1 MKKISLIAMALLLST
16 IAHSKV
22 SYKFRITLTDKKC
35 TEYSLNKPEK
45 FLSEKSLLRRAKQK
59 LAVDSTDIPVCG
71 QYIKAIRSTGVQIL
85 VTSKWNNTVTV
96 RCADS
101 MLVKKITKL
110 PFVSRVELVWRG
122 EERAMS
128 SDAARKDSVTNK
140 MERMENFYGKAFRQ
154 IEIHNGQKL
163 HQAGFR
169 GEGMTVAI
177 IDGGYKNANKL
188 AALKSIKLLGTRDF
202 VQPNSDIYEENSHG
216 MMVLSCMA
224 SNVPFSIVGTAPEA
238 SYWLLRSEDIDSE
251 SLVEQDYWAAAV
263 EFADSVGVDV
273 VNTSLGYQKFDD
285 TSKNYNYQDLDGR
298 KAMISRSA
306 GMAADKGM
314 VVVCSAGNEGRGSW
328 KKITPPAD
336 AFNVITVGAIDSELL
351 LAPFS
356 SVGNTTDNRVKPD
369 VSAIGQKSVLLRTN
383 GEIGNANGT
392 SFSAPTFCGLLTC
405 LWQSCPELTAKQLIE
420 LVRHSCDNSATPNNV
435 YGYGIPD
442 VYKAYRTV
450 HPEVA
455 NQ

>member
-1 MKKISLIAMALLLST
+1 MKKVSLIAMALLL
-16 IAHSKV
+16 AVAAQSKV
-22 SYKFRITLTDKKC
+22 SYKFRISLTDKKN
-35 TEYSLNKPEK
+35 TEYSLDKPQK
-45 FLSEKSLLRRAKQK
+45 FLSEKALLRRAKQK
-59 LAVDSTDIPVCG
+59 PAVDSTDLPVCR
-71 QYIKAIRSTGVQIL
+71 QYMKAIRATGAQIL

-96 RCADS
+96 RCTDS
-101 MLVKKITKL
+101 LLVKKISKL
-110 PFVSRVELVWRG
+110 PFVSGVELIWRG
-122 EERAMS
+122 EEQARS
-128 SDAARKDSVTNK
+128 TDAARNDSVTNNLEK
-140 MERMENFYGKAFRQ
+140 TENFYGKAFRQ

-163 HQAGFR
+163 HEAGFR
-169 GEGMTVAI
+169 GQGMTIAI

-188 AALKSIKLLGTRDF
+188 SALKSMKLLGTRDF
-202 VQPNSDIYEENSHG
+202 VNPGSDIYEENNHG

-251 SLVEQDYWAAAV
+251 NLVEQDYWTAAI

-273 VNTSLGYQKFDD
+273 VNTSLGYRAFDD
-285 TSKNYNYQDLDGR
+285 SSKDYNYQDLDGR

-306 GMAADKGM
+306 GMATDKGM

-336 AFNVITVGAIDSELL
+336 AFNVITVGAIDASLL

-369 VSAIGQKSVLLRTN
+369 VSAIGQKSFLLKTN
-383 GEIGNANGT
+383 GEVGNANGT

-405 LWQSCPELTAKQLIE
+405 LWQSCPELTAKQVIE
-420 LVRHSCDNSATPNNV
+420 LVRKSCNNSITPNNI

-450 HPEVA
+450 HSEVA

>member
-1 MKKISLIAMALLLST
+1 MKKVSLIAMALLL
-16 IAHSKV
+16 AVAAQSKV
-22 SYKFRITLTDKKC
+22 SYKFRISLTDKKN
-35 TEYSLNKPEK
+35 TEYSLDKPQK
-45 FLSEKSLLRRAKQK
+45 FLSEKALLRRAKQK
-59 LAVDSTDIPVCG
+59 LAVDSTDLPVCR
-71 QYIKAIRSTGVQIL
+71 QYMKAIRATGAQIL

-96 RCADS
+96 RCTDS
-101 MLVKKITKL
+101 LLVKKISKL
-110 PFVSRVELVWRG
+110 PFVSGVELVWRG
-122 EERAMS
+122 EEQARS
-128 SDAARKDSVTNK
+128 TDAARNDSVTNNLEK
-140 MERMENFYGKAFRQ
+140 TENFYGKAFRQ

-163 HQAGFR
+163 HEAGFR
-169 GEGMTVAI
+169 GQGMTIAI

-188 AALKSIKLLGTRDF
+188 SALKSMKLLGTRDF
-202 VQPNSDIYEENSHG
+202 VNPGSDIYEENNHG

-251 SLVEQDYWAAAV
+251 NLVEQDYWTAAI

-273 VNTSLGYQKFDD
+273 VNTSLGYRAFDD
-285 TSKNYNYQDLDGR
+285 SSKDYNYQDLDGR

-336 AFNVITVGAIDSELL
+336 AFNVITVGAIDASLL

-369 VSAIGQKSVLLRTN
+369 VSAIGQKSFLLKTN
-383 GEIGNANGT
+383 GEVGNANGT

-405 LWQSCPELTAKQLIE
+405 LWQSCPELTAKQVIE
-420 LVRHSCDNSATPNNV
+420 LVRKSCNNSTTPNNI

-450 HPEVA
+450 HSEVA